1 MAIQITNPS
10 TQIRLPAQYN
20 LTSVVLSTSL
30 HKRELS
36 IESIVMDINLYESIF
51 NNTLSGSIS
60 IMDTENYISTF
71 PICGYETLTFEFSG
85 QTAEDR
91 DFFSVSVRVYAI
103 KNILEITSGGKSYS
117 LEFISKEFLDDR
129 ELIIS
134 RAFNSLTASQIVK
147 AVWDDTLLSEKSISI
162 EDTSGLLDMIS
173 PSWRPMKLIDWLC
186 SRSVSIDRDGA
197 NYVFYE
203 TLDGFNYISLETL
216 VSDIDDTLIDTFYY
230 GAKDLQVDGH
240 PTPEAAY
247 TVSNIQIDSSFDLIQ
262 NLSMGMYSST
272 MIEHDIVKRTVKT
285 YRFDYEKSFDKY
297 KHLEDWSFL
306 HSDVDDL
313 KEVYDS
319 RNFLIPQHYQ
329 MFGEYSVSSRDTSK
343 RERTLQTR
351 ASQLQQINTYKIT
364 LTLPGNIRTRAGDV
378 VYLYYPSKGAEDT
391 EDPLMSGHYLV
402 LSVKNN
408 MSMIRHNTTIEIAK
422 DSYFREIPK

>member
-10 TQIRLPAQYN
+10 TQIRLPAQYR

-30 HKRELS
+30 HSRELS
-36 IESIVMDINLYESIF
+36 VESIVMDINLYESIF

-71 PICGYETLTFEFSG
+71 PICGYETLTFDFS
-85 QTAEDR
+85 AETTGDR
-91 DFFSVSVRVYAI
+91 DFFSVSFRVYAI
-103 KNILEITSGGKSYS
+103 KNILEITGGGKTYS
-117 LEFISKEFLDDR
+117 LEFISKEFLSDR

-147 AVWDDTLLSEKSISI
+147 TVWAETFLSEKPFRI

-186 SRSVSIDRDGA
+186 SRSVSIDRNGA

-230 GAKDLQVDGH
+230 GVKGIQNDGK
-240 PTPEAAY
+240 PTPEEAY
-247 TVSNIQIDSSFDLIQ
+247 TISDIQIDSSFDLIQ
-262 NLSMGMYSST
+262 NLSLGMYSST
-272 MIEHDIVKRTVKT
+272 MIEHDIVRRTVKT
-285 YRFDYEKSFDKY
+285 HKFDYEKSFDKY
-297 KHLEDWSFL
+297 EHLEDWSFL
-306 HSDVDDL
+306 HADVDDL

-319 RNFLIPQHYQ
+319 RKFFIPQHYQ
-329 MFGEYSVSSRDTSK
+329 MFGEYAISSRDTSK

-351 ASQLQQINTYKIT
+351 ASQLQQINTYKLT
-364 LTLPGNIRTRAGDV
+364 LTLPGNIRTRAGNV
-378 VYLYYPSKGAEDT
+378 VYLYYPSKTVDDI

-408 MSMIRHNTTIEIAK
+408 MSMIRHDTTIEIAK
-422 DSYFREIPK
+422 DSYFREIPS